1 MEYKVF
7 KQIINTHRDGM
18 SMISE
23 LHDLGFDLMEG
34 KYQLCEIIDK
44 QFQTTLELVYDEN
57 GIDWINWFIYESDY
71 GQKDGITADL
81 NGEPICYSI
90 ESLWEYVE
98 KHYKL

>member
-81 NGEPICYSI
+81 NGEPICYSTK
-90 ESLWEYVE
+90 SLWEYVE

>member
-7 KQIINTHRDGM
+7 KQIMDMHRDGM
-18 SMISE
+18 TMISE

-71 GQKDGITADL
+71 GQKGGISATE